1 MNVSR
6 KTKLLGF
13 FAVVVAV
20 SVATNL
26 TTSYL
31 SNKANDDYAFQNNKI
46 PANYA
51 NFSSAASAMETD
63 FTVAAELSI
72 HAVVHVKT
80 KTPVNVQRF
89 GGFGGFSD
97 PLLEYFFGPQQ
108 QPQRQQPQEIPM
120 QEGSGS
126 GVIISNDGYIV
137 TNNHVIDK
145 SKEIEVTLND
155 KRTFKAKLVGAD
167 PNTDIALLKIEAENL
182 PVIIF
187 GNSDS
192 LKVGE
197 WVLAVGN
204 PFNLTSTVT
213 AGIVSAKARNIN
225 IINSQMRIESFIQ
238 TDAAVN
244 PGNSGGALVNTRG
257 ELIGI
262 NTAIASQTGS
272 YAGYAFAVPTSIV
285 QKVVTDLRQFGVVQ
299 RAVLGVSMGDITDQL
314 AKEKNLKTM
323 EGAFVGEVVENSA
336 AEKAGIKK
344 EDIIIQING
353 VDVKSSAQ
361 LQEQVGRYSPG
372 DKITVTVLRDNKK
385 ITLKAELKNR
395 QGNTGVVSSDA
406 KTDVLGAEFKEPSS
420 KVKSQFQLSY
430 GMEVKSVSNGKF
442 QEAGIKP
449 GFIIVKINNQAIRST
464 EDIESA
470 FDAAINTSDQF
481 KVLNIAGIYPNGKV
495 TYYAINLAD

>member
-1 MNVSR
+1 MNVSK
-6 KTKLLGF
+6 KTKVFGLF
-13 FAVVVAV
+13 VAVAAV
-20 SVATNL
+20 SVASSLLTNYL
-26 TTSYL
+26 YDRQGNEFAFKGNRAPVSYTAY
-31 SNKANDDYAFQNNKI
+31 SGNG
-46 PANYA
+46 
-51 NFSSAASAMETD
+51 AMAGVD
-63 FTVAAELSI
+63 FTNAAELSV
-72 HAVVHVKT
+72 HAVVHVKV
-80 KTPVNVQRF
+80 KTPVQTQQF
-89 GGFGGFSD
+89 GFPND
-97 PLLEYFFGPQQ
+97 PFFEYFFGRPQQPQQ
-108 QPQRQQPQEIPM
+108 QQEMPM

-126 GVIISNDGYIV
+126 GVIISTDGYIV

-167 PNTDIALLKIEAENL
+167 PSTDIALLKIEAEDL

-187 GNSDS
+187 GNSDAV
-192 LKVGE
+192 KVGE

-299 RAVLGVSMGDITDQL
+299 RAVLGISMGDITDQL

-323 EGAFVGEVVENSA
+323 EGAFVGEVIENSA

-353 VDVKSSAQ
+353 VDVKSAAQ

-385 ITLKAELKNR
+385 ITLNAELKNR
-395 QGNTGVVSSDA
+395 QGNTGVVSSN
-406 KTDVLGAEFKEPSS
+406 TNIDVLGATFKEPDS
-420 KVKSQFQLSY
+420 KTKAQFQLSY
-430 GMEVKSVSNGKF
+430 GMEVKSVSKGKF

-449 GFIIVKINNQAIRST
+449 GFVIVKINNQAIRST
-464 EDIESA
+464 DDIESV